1 MGIAINKE
9 NIEQI
14 RIRIVIFEQRRL
26 LDSTVLRGAVAENDN
41 YSIFDQL
48 PDYTQ
53 LLSVNQN
60 WQS

>member
-1 MGIAINKE
+1 MG
-9 NIEQI
+9 
-14 RIRIVIFEQRRL
+14 IVIFEQQRL

-48 PDYTQ
+48 QDYTQ
-53 LLSVNQN
+53 LRSVNQN